1 MLRISSLS
9 ALGVT
14 RDPRGIGL
22 ALPFT
27 DRRYEEDV
35 RRMAVSVLGRG
46 GKDSAS
52 ARGRV
57 RILLSDP
64 DADLRAAVVTAVLDW
79 KDPEFDQLLRE
90 MESRESSPE
99 VLSVLKKGLHPL
111 PEETP
116 GEEK

>member
-1 MLRISSLS
+1 
-9 ALGVT
+9 
-14 RDPRGIGL
+14 
-22 ALPFT
+22 
-27 DRRYEEDV
+27 
-35 RRMAVSVLGRG
+35 MAVSVLGRG

-90 MESRESSPE
+90 MESHESSPE

-116 GEEK
+116 GEEKHCSENREGRELLCAPFQTSLHQTNIAN

>member
-1 MLRISSLS
+1 
-9 ALGVT
+9 
-14 RDPRGIGL
+14 
-22 ALPFT
+22 
-27 DRRYEEDV
+27 
-35 RRMAVSVLGRG
+35 MAVSVSEGR
-46 GKDSAS
+46 KDSAS

-79 KDPEFDQLLRE
+79 KDRNSINCSAKWNPANHPRGAFGFEKGA
-90 MESRESSPE
+90 SSP
-99 VLSVLKKGLHPL
+99 

>member
-1 MLRISSLS
+1 
-9 ALGVT
+9 
-14 RDPRGIGL
+14 
-22 ALPFT
+22 
-27 DRRYEEDV
+27 
-35 RRMAVSVLGRG
+35 
-46 GKDSAS
+46 
-52 ARGRV
+52 
-57 RILLSDP
+57 
-64 DADLRAAVVTAVLDW
+64 LRAAAVAAVLDW